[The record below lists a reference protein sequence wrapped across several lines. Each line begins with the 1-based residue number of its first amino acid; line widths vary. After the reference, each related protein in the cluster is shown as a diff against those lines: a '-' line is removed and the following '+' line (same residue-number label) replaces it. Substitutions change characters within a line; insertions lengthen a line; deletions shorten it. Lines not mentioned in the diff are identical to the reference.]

1 MSMLTQKKIGAVA
14 VAAAIGVAMVASMPA
29 QARSAPLSPEQ
40 QIERFGNKWAPA
52 FAAGSNK
59 PWAQPVYDRIDC
71 ETRSG
76 RTIKNCTPLSSA
88 YRKSFE
94 DARVQDIAIKEGARA
109 KKISNYGTA
118 GVKFSNGEAVELHFQ
133 GAAPGGAEFSALIVM
148 IGGKAGRR
156 FFK

>member
-1 MSMLTQKKIGAVA
+1 MSMLTQKKIGAFA
-14 VAAAIGVAMVASMPA
+14 VAAAIGVAVVAPMPA
-29 QARSAPLSPEQ
+29 QARSPEQ

-59 PWAQPVYDRIDC
+59 PWAQPVYDRADC
-71 ETRSG
+71 KTRSG
-76 RTIKNCTPLSSA
+76 RKIKNCTPLSSA

-94 DARVQDIAIKEGARA
+94 DARVQDIAIKYGQAGV
-109 KKISNYGTA
+109 NYGVA